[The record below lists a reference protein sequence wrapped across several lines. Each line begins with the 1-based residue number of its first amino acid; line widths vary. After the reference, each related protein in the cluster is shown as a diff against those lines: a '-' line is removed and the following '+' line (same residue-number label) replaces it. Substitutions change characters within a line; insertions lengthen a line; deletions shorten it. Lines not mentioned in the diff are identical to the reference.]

1 MKAVDEF
8 ASHDEIID
16 RIKDIV
22 SRNNGGRMVFDADIE
37 GILRLPKNHLGCVKK
52 RVQKTLY
59 IDVLKL
65 CARTGLDPMKLLF

>member
-1 MKAVDEF
+1 MKSLDEF

-22 SRNNGGRMVFDADIE
+22 SRSNGGGKVFDADIE
-37 GILRLPKNHLGCVKK
+37 GLLRMSVNQLGCIKA
-52 RVQKTLY
+52 RQSQRLY
-59 IDVLKL
+59 INVLKL

>member
-22 SRNNGGRMVFDADIE
+22 SRSNGGAKVFDADIE
-37 GILRLPKNHLGCVKK
+37 GLFRMSVNQLGYIKLRQSQ
-52 RVQKTLY
+52 RLY
-59 IDVLKL
+59 MDVLKL

>member
-8 ASHDEIID
+8 VSHDEIIE

-22 SRNNGGRMVFDADIE
+22 SRNNGGGRVFDADIE
-37 GILRLPKNHLGCVKK
+37 GILKLPVNYLGTVKA
-52 RVQKTLY
+52 RESKTLY
-59 IDVLKL
+59 IDVLRL

>member
-8 ASHDEIID
+8 VSHDEIIE

-22 SRNNGGRMVFDADIE
+22 SRNNGGARVFDADIE
-37 GILRLPKNHLGCVKK
+37 GILRLPKNHLGCVKA
-52 RVQKTLY
+52 RTSKTLY
-59 IDVLKL
+59 IDVLRL